1 MSLAAKSPLRRAL
14 GQRGPGLKFPGVIK
28 SPKMPVMTNLTDVQL
43 LAARLETLTPS
54 QRRWVEAVIRQF
66 KLPHTFQRNPAS
78 DLMTDVALEGLGDA
92 LRIHHAFSRQAL
104 SKDRFEFALE
114 RVLQQSGVH
123 AALAASRTNR
133 GHDITVGNQ
142 RISLKTEAA
151 ATIKPS
157 YLHISK
163 FMELGRGAWELPLL
177 RDLFLEHMQ
186 AYDRI
191 LQFRCLGQGPLNYHY
206 ELVEIPKSLFQ
217 EARTA
222 RLEVR
227 GDSKQN
233 PKPGYGYVT
242 DQHGNQ
248 KYALYFDGGT
258 ERKLQ
263 IKGIRKDLCVLHA
276 TWEFE
281 SAALA

>member
-1 MSLAAKSPLRRAL
+1 
-14 GQRGPGLKFPGVIK
+14 
-28 SPKMPVMTNLTDVQL
+28 MTTLQQ
-43 LAARLETLTPS
+43 LAARLDTLTPS
-54 QRRWVEAVIRQF
+54 QRRWVEAVIHQF
-66 KLPHTFQRNPAS
+66 QLPHTFRRNPIS
-78 DLMTDVALEGLGDA
+78 DLITDGVLEGLGDA

-123 AALAASRTNR
+123 AALANSRTNR

-151 ATIKPS
+151 ATIKADS
-157 YLHISK
+157 LHISK

-191 LQFRCLGQGPLNYHY
+191 LQFRCIGQGPERYHY
-206 ELVEIPKSLFQ
+206 ELVEIPKALFQ
-217 EARTA
+217 EAQQA
-222 RLEVR
+222 RLEIR
-227 GDSKQN
+227 EDSRQN

-242 DQHGNQ
+242 DPRGNQ
-248 KYALYFDGGT
+248 KFALYFDGGT

-263 IKGIRKDLCVLHA
+263 IKGIRKDLCVQHA
-276 TWEFE
+276 TWVFE